1 MFSHDRTVSAGTI
14 KKIIGWAAGSV
25 PLRLQQLNS
34 VESRECK
41 WMFSQRAPV
50 IAAEFP
56 SSIRARIPAAYLPP
70 PVVRERRHHRLA
82 VGSHP
87 RAGLRLG

>member
-1 MFSHDRTVSAGTI
+1 MFSHDRTLSAGTI

-34 VESRECK
+34 VESRGVQ
-41 WMFSQRAPV
+41 MDVQPARAGYRGGISVFDPRPD
-50 IAAEFP
+50 AWAH
-56 SSIRARIPAAYLPP
+56 LPP